1 MKKYQKGSGGVSFL
15 GLLAIVFITLK
26 LCNVID
32 WSWWWVTCPL
42 WIGIAIVG
50 VIGAITLFGGAVI
63 FGGAGLMGL
72 FKKKKKTRRW

>member
-42 WIGIAIVG
+42 WIVAAIW
-50 VIGAITLFGGAVI
+50 GALAVITLA
-63 FGGAGLMGL
+63 GGAGVLGL